1 MQNRQNT
8 MLQGALPR
16 LPIPEL
22 NQTLDKYI
30 ASLKALEGNPNVTKA
45 DIDRAVSYVE
55 GKFLSWFCSEL
66 S

>member
-1 MQNRQNT
+1 

-55 GKFLSWFCSEL
+55 GKFLP
-66 S
+66 

>member
-1 MQNRQNT
+1 MQNRQNAI
-8 MLQGALPR
+8 LQGALPR

-55 GKFLSWFCSEL
+55 GKFLP
-66 S
+66 